1 MDHGGSAMKLI
12 LIVFNFIYDEPIRA
26 MIERLKFPG
35 FTEVHGVF
43 GTGESGKRFGT
54 HAFPGHDTMLLTV
67 VPEHQ
72 VAPLL
77 DEIVQ
82 FKRGLADR
90 ARRHGGIK
98 AFVLPVE
105 QMV

>member
-1 MDHGGSAMKLI
+1 MKLV

-26 MIERLKFPG
+26 IIERLRIPG
-35 FTEVHGVF
+35 FTEVPNVF

-67 VPEHQ
+67 VQEHQ
-72 VAPLL
+72 VPTLL
-77 DEIVQ
+77 DEIAK

-90 ARRHGGIK
+90 AKRHGGIK

-105 QMV
+105 QAI

>member
-1 MDHGGSAMKLI
+1 MKLV
-12 LIVFNFIYDEPIRA
+12 LIVFNFIYDEPIRT
-26 MIERLKFPG
+26 MIERLRIPG
-35 FTEVHGVF
+35 FTEVPKVF

-67 VPEHQ
+67 VPEEQ
-72 VAPLL
+72 LSVLL
-77 DEIVQ
+77 EELAQ

-90 ARRHGGIK
+90 AKRHGGVK

-105 QMV
+105 QAV

>member
-1 MDHGGSAMKLI
+1 MKLV

-26 MIERLKFPG
+26 IIERIRVPG
-35 FTEVHGVF
+35 FTEVHRVF

-67 VPEHQ
+67 LSEAQ
-72 VAPLL
+72 VDPLL
-77 DEIVQ
+77 EELRQ
-82 FKRGLADR
+82 FKQGLAER
-90 ARRHGGIK
+90 AKRHGGIK

>member
-1 MDHGGSAMKLI
+1 MKLV

-26 MIERLKFPG
+26 IIERLRVPG
-35 FTEVHGVF
+35 FTEVHRVF

-67 VPEHQ
+67 LSEAQ
-72 VAPLL
+72 VDPLL
-77 DEIVQ
+77 EELRQ
-82 FKRGLADR
+82 FKQGLAER
-90 ARRHGGIK
+90 AKRHGGIK

-105 QMV
+105 RMV

>member
-1 MDHGGSAMKLI
+1 MKLVLI
-12 LIVFNFIYDEPIRA
+12 LFNFIYDEPVRA
-26 MIERLKFPG
+26 MIERLRIPG
-35 FTEVHGVF
+35 FTEVPKVF

-67 VPEHQ
+67 VAAEE
-72 VAPLL
+72 VGALL
-77 DEIVQ
+77 DEIAA

>member
-1 MDHGGSAMKLI
+1 MKLV
-12 LIVFNFIYDEPIRA
+12 LIVFNFIYDDTVRA
-26 MIERLKFPG
+26 IIERLKIPG
-35 FTEVHGVF
+35 FTEVPRVF

-54 HAFPGHDTMLLTV
+54 HAFPGHDTMLFTILPTEMV
-67 VPEHQ
+67 G
-72 VAPLL
+72 PLL
-77 DEIVQ
+77 EQIAQ
-82 FKRGLADR
+82 FKAGLAER

>member
-1 MDHGGSAMKLI
+1 MKLV
-12 LIVFNFIYDEPIRA
+12 LIVFNFIYDEPVRA
-26 MIERLKFPG
+26 MIERLKIPG
-35 FTEVHGVF
+35 FTEVERVL
-43 GTGESGKRFGT
+43 GTGESGKRLGT
-54 HAFPGHDTMLLTV
+54 HIYPGHATMLLTV
-67 VPEHQ
+67 LPGEQ

-77 DEIVQ
+77 DAIAH

-90 ARRHGGIK
+90 TKRHGGIK

>member
-1 MDHGGSAMKLI
+1 MKLV
-12 LIVFNFIYDEPIRA
+12 LIVFNFIYDEPVRA
-26 MIERLKFPG
+26 IIERLGIPG
-35 FTEVHGVF
+35 FTEVHRVF

-67 VPEHQ
+67 LPEDQVPALIE
-72 VAPLL
+72 
-77 DEIVQ
+77 EITR